1 MPAVLEERP
10 FGGFFY
16 VFRKDGGEN
25 FYVTS
30 SKHFY
35 VILPSTPS
43 WPPLV

>member
-1 MPAVLEERP
+1 MLSCETTRKNN
-10 FGGFFY
+10 

-43 WPPLV
+43 